1 MGQTHTFFP
10 DHARVKLPRSTVQA
24 HRGDGEPSAINREE
38 TVSFAETWMDLETV
52 TQREDEM
59 VRSHHRLNGHE
70 SEQTQG
76 DGEGQGSLVRHSP
89 WGRDQTRLSD

>member
-24 HRGDGEPSAINREE
+24 HRGDGKQSAINREE

-52 TQREDEM
+52 TQSEGSWKEKGKY
-59 VRSHHRLNGHE
+59 HRLTHVG
-70 SEQTQG
+70 SGKGVQMKPFAEQK
-76 DGEGQGSLVRHSP
+76 
-89 WGRDQTRLSD
+89 